1 MDYLSP
7 SLSGPSAHQKIFDKV
22 ATLRTAQMARDTD
35 DSDIYA
41 VRDGDIDKV
50 FPGMFSDDFPKPII
64 ANFVDIAARDVAESL
79 APLPSFNASATNMVS
94 DAARGRADK
103 RTKGMAYYV
112 VHSDLQTQ
120 MYSGAD
126 YYASYGRMPIIIEP
140 DFAAKCPRFLLMD
153 PRNTYPEIDRFGKCR
168 SFTRVF
174 RKSIAALA
182 AEYPE
187 HAGEIAGSHE
197 SPWSQSQIEV
207 ALYWDHQI
215 YLMFLP
221 ERRNHVLSAVKNTL
235 GTCPVVMARRP
246 GLVEGRGQ
254 FNDVL
259 WTQVARNRFANLAMA
274 AAEQASEAPLAV
286 PQDVQEIALGPMAL
300 LRSNSPEKIRRVGTE
315 LPQAA
320 FAESQLLDHELRI
333 GARYPET
340 RTGNLDSSIIT
351 GQGVR
356 ALEGGFDSQIR
367 AAQDVFAGAFRD
379 AMALALE
386 MDEHYWPDE
395 ERSIRGNQDG
405 VPYEIKWMP
414 SRDINGDYSVDV
426 SYGFAVGLDPNRS
439 LVFILQ
445 MLGARLISKDLARRQ
460 FPFGIN
466 VTQEEQRIV
475 VEDLRDSLVQSIAGY
490 ASTIPLMA
498 QQGMDP
504 SEAVS
509 KLAQIIKGA
518 QKGRPLEEI
527 VEKAFAP
534 PEPPPG
540 LTAPGSE
547 SPPPPGGG
555 GSPGGPFGTAPGQA
569 QMGPGGK
576 PDLMTMLAGL
586 NSGGAPTTNVNVKR
600 AMPAY

>member
-1 MDYLSP
+1 MHYDTSHPRTALDDV
-7 SLSGPSAHQKIFDKV
+7 FDKV
-22 ATLRTAQMARDTD
+22 RTLRTSAAARDRA
-35 DSDIYA
+35 DSDVFA
-41 VRDGDIDKV
+41 VRNGNIDEI

-64 ANFVDIAARDVAESL
+64 ANFIDIAARDVAESL
-79 APLPSFNASATNMVS
+79 APLPSFNGSATNMVS
-94 DAARGRADK
+94 DAARSKADK
-103 RTKGMAYYV
+103 KTKGMQYYLT
-112 VHSDLQTQ
+112 HSNLQTQ

-126 YYASYGRMPIIIEP
+126 YYASYGRMPILIEA
-140 DFAAKCPRFLLMD
+140 DFASKCPRWLLID
-153 PRNTYPEIDRFGKCR
+153 PRNSYPEIDRFGRCR
-168 SFTRVF
+168 SFSRVF
-174 RKSIAALA
+174 RKSIAELC

-187 HAGEIAGSHE
+187 HADRIPGPNE
-197 SPWSQSQIEV
+197 SAWSQTPIEV
-207 ALYWDHQI
+207 VLYRDHEHH
-215 YLMFLP
+215 LMYLP
-221 ERRNHVLSAVKNTL
+221 ERHNLVLSKAKNTL
-235 GTCPVVMARRP
+235 GECTVVVARRP

-254 FNDVL
+254 FDDVL

-286 PQDVQEIALGPMAL
+286 PYDVQELPLGPLAL
-300 LRSNSPEKIRRVGTE
+300 LRSASPEKIRRVATE

-320 FAESQLLDHELRI
+320 FAESQLLDSELRT
-333 GARYPET
+333 GARYPQT

-367 AAQDVFAGAFRD
+367 AAQDVFASAFRE
-379 AMALALE
+379 AMRISLK
-386 MDEHYWPDE
+386 MDEHYWHDD

-405 VPYEIKWMP
+405 VPYEIRWKP
-414 SRDINGDYSVDV
+414 SRDIDGDHSCDV

-445 MLGARLISKDLARRQ
+445 MLGARLISKDMARRQ

-466 VTQEEQRIV
+466 VTQEEQRIT
-475 VEDLRDSLVQSIAGY
+475 VEDLRDSLVQSLAGY
-490 ASTIPLMA
+490 AQTIPMLA

-504 SEAVS
+504 TEAVS
-509 KLAQIIKGA
+509 RIARIIKGA
-518 QKGRPLEEI
+518 QKGRPLED
-527 VEKAFAP
+527 VVTKAFAP

-540 LTAPGSE
+540 STTPGSELTAPGL
-547 SPPPPGGG
+547 G
-555 GSPGGPFGTAPGQA
+555 GSPGGGAPAPGQA
-569 QMGPGGK
+569 QMGPGGQ